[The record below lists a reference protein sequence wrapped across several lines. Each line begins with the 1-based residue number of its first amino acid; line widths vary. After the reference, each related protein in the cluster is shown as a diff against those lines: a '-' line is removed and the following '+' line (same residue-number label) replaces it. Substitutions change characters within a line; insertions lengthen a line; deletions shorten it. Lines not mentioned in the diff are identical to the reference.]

1 MLSLKIAEYHMGD
14 ILDPPPPPGK
24 NLFLFPAFRCH
35 LNYGSHNFR
44 YKITEH
50 SRAKITPA
58 LQARLKY
65 V

>member
-14 ILDPPPPPGK
+14 ILDK
-24 NLFLFPAFRCH
+24 NLFLLPAFRCH